1 MSKSN
6 QFQKVKNK
14 NRINKVQTAI
24 LLGNGIN
31 LLTEGVTWAGL
42 LNQIAQHMG
51 VVVEI
56 NNNKTFPMIFEEI
69 LFRSEGNFYYNLR
82 TIKEHIANE
91 YLITRPNLFHNQVMK
106 LNVTDY
112 LTTNYDYSLEKV
124 FEPNFNISCE
134 TNKEWKYSIF
144 RKNTVN
150 QNKKIWHIHGEI
162 NNDIKRINRY
172 SAESIMIGN
181 EHYGDYFRKIHEYIK
196 PPGGNVIDGL
206 KREPESWIQ
215 KFFTHDIHI
224 IGFSLDFSET
234 HLWWLL
240 NLRARIIESINITIA
255 NKIYFYYPS
264 FEQEQYGPK
273 IQLLEAIHVNCI
285 MIPIDENNGVNRYID
300 YWNNILN
307 HQLNHLNA

>member
-6 QFQKVKNK
+6 EFQKMKNK
-14 NRINKVQTAI
+14 NRTNKVETAI

-42 LNQIAQHMG
+42 LNHIAQEMN
-51 VVVEI
+51 VVIEI

-69 LFRSEGNFYYNLR
+69 LFRSEGDFYLNLR
-82 TIKEHIANE
+82 TIKELIANQ
-91 YLITRPNLFHNQVMK
+91 YLNTIPNVFHHRVMN

-124 FEPNFNISCE
+124 FDPNFSKSCT
-134 TNKEWKYSIF
+134 TNNEWKYSIF

-162 NNDIKRINRY
+162 NNGINRKSRY

-196 PPGGNVIDGL
+196 PPGGNVMDGL
-206 KREPESWIQ
+206 NREPESWIQ
-215 KFFTHDIHI
+215 NFFTHDIHI

-240 NLRARIIESINITIA
+240 NLRARMIESRNIPIS
-255 NKIYFYYPS
+255 NEIYFYYPS
-264 FEQEQYGPK
+264 FEQEQYSPK

-285 MIPIDENNGVNRYID
+285 MIPVEENNGVNRYNV
-300 YWNNILN
+300 YWNILLN
-307 HQLNHLNA
+307 QHLNHL

>member
-1 MSKSN
+1 MKSKKQNLTKS
-6 QFQKVKNK
+6 VE
-14 NRINKVQTAI
+14 TAI

-31 LLTEGVTWAGL
+31 LLTEGTTWAGL
-42 LNQIAQHMG
+42 LNHIAQAKK

-69 LFRSEGNFYYNLR
+69 VFRSKGDFYKNLR
-82 TIKEHIANE
+82 SIKEHIANQ
-91 YLITRPNLFHNQVMK
+91 YLNTIPNNFHHEVMK
-106 LNVTDY
+106 LNVKDY

-124 FEPNFNISCE
+124 FDSYFSISSR
-134 TNKEWKYSIF
+134 TNKEWKYSLF
-144 RKNTVN
+144 RKNTFN
-150 QNKKIWHIHGEI
+150 QNKNIWHIHGEI
-162 NNDIKRINRY
+162 NNGINRKSRY

-196 PPGGNVIDGL
+196 PPGGNVMDGL
-206 KREPESWIQ
+206 NREPESWIQ

-240 NLRARIIESINITIA
+240 NLRARMIESKNIPIS
-255 NKIYFYYPS
+255 NEIYFYYPS
-264 FEQEQYGPK
+264 FEQEQYSPK

-285 MIPIDENNGVNRYID
+285 MIVVPENDLENRYTI
-300 YWNNILN
+300 YWENFLN
-307 HQLNHLNA
+307 QNFNRF